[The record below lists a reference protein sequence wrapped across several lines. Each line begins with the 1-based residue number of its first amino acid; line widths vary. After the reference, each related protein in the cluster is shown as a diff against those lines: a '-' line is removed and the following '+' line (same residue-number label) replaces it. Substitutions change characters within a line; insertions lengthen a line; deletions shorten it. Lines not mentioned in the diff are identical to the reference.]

1 MCGLLNRQAR
11 NNEFKD
17 LNKGTDDKKNII
29 LIHIHVLSKT
39 TDKWMINRHSKEQK
53 NICEEVIFR
62 GMLRPGPSSS
72 LHYQTT
78 TSDISPCQREGEILG
93 KA

>member
-39 TDKWMINRHSKEQK
+39 TDK
-53 NICEEVIFR
+53 
-62 GMLRPGPSSS
+62 
-72 LHYQTT
+72 
-78 TSDISPCQREGEILG
+78 
-93 KA
+93 